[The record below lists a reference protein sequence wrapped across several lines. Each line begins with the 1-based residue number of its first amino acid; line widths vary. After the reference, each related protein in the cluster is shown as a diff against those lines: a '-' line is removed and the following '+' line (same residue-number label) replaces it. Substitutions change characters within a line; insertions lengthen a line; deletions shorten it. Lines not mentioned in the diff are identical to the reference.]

1 MYSDVCI
8 SDFDS
13 DNDDIAWSFQR
24 PSNNDYLNESISTGS
39 NSSSTFTY
47 DSRSERV
54 REFGEFEENYGWIQ
68 CRSKSYPDRMYYH
81 NTHSG
86 CGTWYRPIS
95 RCVDIP
101 LVSIDAPSKVCHIDD
116 TTVNDLEL
124 MSVSD
129 HEKESDVSAVKH
141 NGNGSLIEAP
151 DIITRYYYT
160 PQVDLTSNMDNIN
173 DSYESIN
180 ALNKCGNKKKKIDLN
195 KNNISNDIDDS
206 ETEVEL
212 LCATNFLETE
222 FFVEESEVLI
232 KSPPRISVAYGVP
245 CVKKLNFEDQLIKRR
260 TCISKDQESGKII
273 CDMYG
278 VRTINYNLSEP
289 DQKPNEVGIKSSR
302 LSESDSD
309 TSELSSS
316 SQPLK
321 TIRLFESEWRDIEK
335 NLHQP
340 LLSDPSSSP
349 SSRSDTSSSSTSQS
363 TSSASSCS
371 TCCSCDKEA

>member
-1 MYSDVCI
+1 M
-8 SDFDS
+8 
-13 DNDDIAWSFQR
+13 
-24 PSNNDYLNESISTGS
+24 
-39 NSSSTFTY
+39 
-47 DSRSERV
+47 
-54 REFGEFEENYGWIQ
+54 
-68 CRSKSYPDRMYYH
+68 
-81 NTHSG
+81 
-86 CGTWYRPIS
+86 
-95 RCVDIP
+95 
-101 LVSIDAPSKVCHIDD
+101 
-116 TTVNDLEL
+116 NDLEL

-129 HEKESDVSAVKH
+129 HEKEPDAQSAIMH

-160 PQVDLTSNMDNIN
+160 PQIDLTSSMEDIN

-180 ALNKCGNKKKKIDLN
+180 AFNKCDNKKKRIEDLN
-195 KNNISNDIDDS
+195 KNNDTSES
-206 ETEVEL
+206 ETEL

-222 FFVEESEVLI
+222 FFVEENEMLI
-232 KSPPRISVAYGVP
+232 KSPPRMSHVTYGVP
-245 CVKKLNFEDQLIKRR
+245 CIKKLNFEDQLIKRR
-260 TCISKDQESGKII
+260 TRICKDQESGKII

-278 VRTINYNLSEP
+278 VRTINYNLPEP
-289 DQKPNEVGIKSSR
+289 EQKLNEIGIKSSR

-309 TSELSSS
+309 TGEMS

-321 TIRLFESEWRDIEK
+321 TMRLFESEWCDIEK

-349 SSRSDTSSSSTSQS
+349 SSRSNTSSSSTSLS